1 MKRTT
6 SSRRSSGYLL
16 QVFLAFALAAMLAAC
31 GGGGASGDKGCTT
44 LDPNRDP
51 ALPGCATT
59 APVTPVAPAPVM
71 TLALTDSTGAALST
85 ITSERP
91 GTLVAL
97 FKTGANVAVA
107 NTLVTFT
114 STDRTAVF
122 LPGAGT
128 AITNAAGVASI
139 SLQIGATAGAFG
151 VTASASVDG
160 KTATA
165 TVNYNVSLPPA
176 AGSASLVLA
185 LSDVNGVPTNAVT
198 PAGPGSLAATVRDAA
213 GAVIPNALVR
223 FVTTDTTATLVP
235 STGTALTNAAGVAQ
249 VAVPAGSV
257 TGAYAATASIT
268 VGGRALTASANYTA
282 TIPPVAPV
290 PTPPPPTLTLTLI
303 NPAGAST
310 INVAPDSPGTL
321 VATVRDTAS
330 APVANALVTFTSN
343 DRTASL
349 TPVSGTALTDA
360 NGRAT
365 LAVNAGTSPGG
376 YSATAGATVA
386 GLSLSAS
393 TNYAVTFPT
402 LTLSTPALA
411 PASLAAGG
419 TASVSAT
426 LFNGGTPY
434 LPVQSVAFS
443 SPCAA
448 AGKAR
453 LVTPVNTVNGVATTS
468 YTDLGCGAS
477 DPVTA
482 SVAYNGSTLTTSAT
496 LAVRLATAGQLLFV
510 SALPQNIALKGTGGA
525 GRQETATVTF
535 KVLDG
540 AGKPFAG
547 QVVNFAL
554 DTSVGGLALSPAT
567 ATTGADGTVSTV
579 VSSGTINT
587 PVRVSAL
594 LPGGGISTVSDQLVV
609 STGVPE
615 QASFSLSAL
624 VRNVEG
630 GSFNGCTA
638 PAGTTLTARLADR
651 FHNPAPDGTAVS
663 FTAEGGTVD
672 ASCLTGETSTTLTD
686 GTVIKQKGTP
696 GECTVR
702 FCAASPRPVDGR
714 VTVLAYAL
722 GEESFVDA
730 NGNNR
735 YDAGEVFTDLGEP
748 FRNDRAVTDANAAGS
763 NDAYASNSATRVAGE
778 PFIDTDGNGAWT
790 TAGNGVYNGVL
801 RAPGAGS
808 GATVHLRQAMV
819 MVLSNSTPAVS
830 LLDQALNGAPTIG
843 TLALSQCVSG
853 QPFVN
858 QTRTFRFA
866 IRDNNPT
873 VFAANVRAAHPDW
886 LFDLPGNP
894 LPAGTRINFSTS
906 NGRLLSA
913 ANAVVQNTVSP
924 DAAGWIYSVQMVSD
938 ASSALGSN
946 ACINEVTSGALT
958 ITVTTLNGVAT
969 SVAYPVTD

>member
-6 SSRRSSGYLL
+6 SGRRSSGYLL

-139 SLQIGATAGAFG
+139 SLPIGATAGAFG
-151 VTASASVDG
+151 VTATASVDG

-185 LSDVNGVPTNAVT
+185 LNDVNGVPTNAVT
-198 PAGPGSLAATVRDAA
+198 PARPGSLAATVRDAA

-496 LAVRLATAGQLLFV
+496 LTVRLATTGQLLFV

-702 FCAASPRPVDGR
+702 FCAASPRPADGR

-735 YDAGEVFTDLGEP
+735 YDAGEVFTDLDEP

-958 ITVTTLNGVAT
+958 ITVTTPNGVAT

>member
-139 SLQIGATAGAFG
+139 SLPIGATAGAFG

-165 TVNYNVSLPPA
+165 TVNYNVTLPPA

-185 LSDVNGVPTNAVT
+185 LNDVNGVPTNAVT
-198 PAGPGSLAATVRDAA
+198 PARPGSLAATVRDAA

-290 PTPPPPTLTLTLI
+290 PTPPPPTLTLALI

-554 DTSVGGLALSPAT
+554 DTSVGGLALSPVT

-702 FCAASPRPVDGR
+702 FCAASPRPADGR

-735 YDAGEVFTDLGEP
+735 YDASEVFTDLGEP

-958 ITVTTLNGVAT
+958 ITVTTPNGVAT